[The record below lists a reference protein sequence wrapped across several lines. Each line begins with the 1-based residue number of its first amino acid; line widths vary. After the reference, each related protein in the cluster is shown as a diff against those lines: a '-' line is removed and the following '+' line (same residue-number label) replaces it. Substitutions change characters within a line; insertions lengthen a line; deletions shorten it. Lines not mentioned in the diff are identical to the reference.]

1 MGDPGQGVYP
11 RWRAI
16 AFILSDLA
24 AYLVLTC
31 ALPDGMTTQADILV
45 VDDNPTNLR
54 LLSQMLTQAGYH
66 ARPTTNGKMALSA
79 ARVVA
84 PDLILLDI
92 MMPDL
97 NGYEVCECL
106 KADPKTRDIPV
117 IFISALETAMDKVRA
132 FSVGGVDYIE
142 KPFQMVEVLARIENH
157 LRLRSARQQLQQ
169 QNTALAY
176 FSACL
181 KQLNRLNTTTYE
193 NFEQLCQDYLSTGC
207 EMLGF
212 SVGAIAT
219 ATPIPDIIVAES
231 IGERSPAEIIPFRQS
246 AASLYQQT
254 LTQGQTLALTANNLE
269 YSSYLGT
276 PIWVNNSAYGTL
288 NFFSS
293 QNRSP
298 GFNAH
303 ENEII
308 ELIAQS
314 LGKYLETRQRE
325 QLRQQAEEETQLL
338 LSVTQAIGE
347 APDFTTALQV
357 ALTQVASSCGWH
369 YGEAWIPSVDNQ
381 RLDCASAWYAPQDP
395 EAAHTPLIQE
405 LREFSTQLHFEP
417 GQGLPGRVW
426 VQAKPEYLD
435 AAALKS
441 DKDFKRR
448 DWIESLGIQNA
459 LSVPILR
466 HRADTSEWNNSHRVL
481 AVLVFLMFDIPPYQR
496 LADNERLAAL
506 VTAVATQLGTVIQQ
520 KQDRDV
526 LKALFAAMDDWVT
539 VWDRHGRC
547 IQVAPTHRG
556 LPPQLG
562 EAQPPLTAW
571 IGKTLD
577 EVFPPDTVCRIR
589 DRIAQ
594 TLLRQEHTQL
604 EYSIQLNQ
612 REVWFDARL
621 SPLSDETILLTA
633 RDISDRKLIEQ
644 KLRTNEAE
652 LRGVFE
658 AMSDIVLAIHP
669 AEQSVRVMPTCYTHW
684 DSQANEILNL
694 TLDYLFNC
702 KEHPEFLRAIQNAI
716 ATQKTVHFEYHL
728 QLSQRQIWFDASISP
743 ITQDA
748 AIWVARDISD
758 RAALQAS
765 LQQLAAELEQRVEQR
780 TAQLREANYILQGEV
795 SDRLKAQKELARS
808 TEQLQAVLDAV
819 PGFVFW
825 VGRSDRPDS
834 QYVPT
839 LRYLG
844 VNHRFAKTFNLN
856 TEAFVNQPLGFIGQD
871 VPLTEPIEQFLQN
884 STTAIAKTIELNLQG
899 EKRHYL
905 LVAQKYHHNN
915 AAVAIGVDITPR
927 IQAEQQAQQ
936 AYQRLELLSELTLK
950 IRRSL
955 DLDEI
960 LNTVVV
966 EVKKLFDTERVALI
980 QIETSHRYQV
990 VKETLNAEITSLNL
1004 IRPAVPFPDPQAWES
1019 FNAGQCL
1026 TSTTALAT
1034 SNNNIRSRLQQLGA
1048 YAELLVPIFIGEKLW
1063 GAIAIHSVN
1072 RPRHWGDSEIE
1083 LITALAD
1090 QIGIALSQAS
1100 LLNSLEERVNERTS
1114 QLQAANQ
1121 KLQQEIRD
1129 RLLAE
1134 LALRRSEM
1142 QLRLITDALPV
1153 LISYVDNQER
1163 YRFNN
1168 RTYTD
1173 WYGIPLEEITGR
1185 SLVEVL
1191 GDNYYQSLCPYVGK
1205 ALSGEKVSFEMHA
1218 PPINNQ
1224 RRYISATYIPD
1235 WGAQNQV
1242 KGFFSVE
1249 IDISNRIAVE
1259 QMKDEFLSIA
1269 SHELRTP
1276 LTSLRGSLGLL
1287 GTGRLG
1293 TLTDQG
1299 ARMLDIAVKNTD
1311 RLVRLINDILDLQRI
1326 ESGRLKTIKKQ
1337 TSAVDLLGQAA
1348 DAMQSMAKQAQ
1359 VNLVVRVN
1367 GQILQSTSP
1376 SFDIYV
1382 DPDRIVQTLTNL
1394 ISNAVKFSEAEST
1407 VDVEVQ
1413 QQTETVLFW
1422 VRDRGRGIPA
1432 DKIEMI
1438 FERFQQVDASD
1449 SRAKGGTGLGLAICR
1464 QIVKQHGGKIWVES
1478 EVNQG
1483 STFYVSLPLKTK
1495 DKGLMT
1501 ND

>member
-1 MGDPGQGVYP
+1 
-11 RWRAI
+11 
-16 AFILSDLA
+16 
-24 AYLVLTC
+24 
-31 ALPDGMTTQADILV
+31 MTTQADILV

-79 ARVVA
+79 ARVVV

-97 NGYEVCECL
+97 NGYEVCERL
-106 KADPKTRDIPV
+106 KADPQTRDIPV

-142 KPFQMVEVLARIENH
+142 KPFQMVEVLARIENQ
-157 LRLRSARQQLQQ
+157 LRLRSARQQLQR

-193 NFEQLCQDYLSTGC
+193 NFEQLCQDYLRTGC

-219 ATPIPDIIVAES
+219 ATNPPAILAVES
-231 IGERSPAEIIPFRQS
+231 TLPQSPSELQTTLQN

-254 LTQGQTLALTANNLE
+254 ITQGQTLAIAQASPE
-269 YSSYLGT
+269 YSTYLGT
-276 PIWVNNSAYGTL
+276 PIWVNSSPYGTL
-288 NFFSS
+288 NFFTTKD
-293 QNRSP
+293 RSP

-303 ENEII
+303 ESEII
-308 ELIAQS
+308 ELMAQG
-314 LGKYLETRQRE
+314 LGKYIETRQRE
-325 QLRQQAEEETQLL
+325 ELRQQAEEETQLL
-338 LSVTQAIGE
+338 LRVTQAIGE

-357 ALTQVASSCGWH
+357 ALTQVATSCGWH
-369 YGEAWIPSVDNQ
+369 YGEAWIPSVDSQ
-381 RLDCASAWYAPQDP
+381 YLECASAWYGIPDSGTAQ
-395 EAAHTPLIQE
+395 TPLIQE
-405 LREFSTQLHFEP
+405 LREFSVQLHFEP

-426 VQAKPEYLD
+426 AKAKPEYLD
-435 AAALKS
+435 AVALKA
-441 DKDFKRR
+441 DGDFKRR
-448 DWIESLGIQNA
+448 AWIKSLGIQNA
-459 LSVPILR
+459 LSVPIMR
-466 HRADTSEWNNSHRVL
+466 HQAPTDEWQQQNRVL
-481 AVLVFLMFDIPPYQR
+481 AVLVFLMFDLPPRQHI
-496 LADNERLAAL
+496 ADNERLAAL
-506 VTAVATQLGTVIQQ
+506 VTAVATQLGTAIQQ

-526 LKALFAAMDDWVT
+526 LRALFAAMDDWVT

-547 IQVAPTHRG
+547 IQVAPTHQG
-556 LPPQLG
+556 LPQFG
-562 EAQPPLTAW
+562 EAHLSLTAW

-577 EVFPPDTVCRIR
+577 DIFPADTACRIR

-594 TLLRQEHTQL
+594 TLSRQERTQL
-604 EYSIQLNQ
+604 EYCMILNQ

-621 SPLSDETILLTA
+621 SPLSPETILLTA

-669 AEQSVRVMPTCYTHW
+669 AEQSVRVMPTCYTHL
-684 DSQANEILNL
+684 DAQANEILNL
-694 TLDYLFNC
+694 TLNYLFNC
-702 KEHPEFLRAIQNAI
+702 EEHPEFLQAIQTAI

-728 QLSQRQIWFDASISP
+728 QLSQRKVWFDASISP
-743 ITQDA
+743 ITADA

-780 TAQLREANYILQGEV
+780 TAQLREANQILQSEV
-795 SDRLKAQKELARS
+795 SDRLQAQKKLARS

-825 VGRSDRPDS
+825 VGQGDRPHS
-834 QYVPT
+834 RYAPN

-844 VNHRFAKTFNLN
+844 VNHRFAKAFNLN
-856 TEAFVNQPLGFIGQD
+856 TDAFINQPLGFIGQD
-871 VPLTEPIEQFLQN
+871 VPLTQPIEQFLYS
-884 STTAIAKTIELNLQG
+884 STVAIAKTIELNLN
-899 EKRHYL
+899 RATRSYL
-905 LVAQKYHHNN
+905 LVAQKYHQNN
-915 AAVAIGVDITPR
+915 AAVAIAVDITPR
-927 IQAEQQAQQ
+927 IQAEQQAKQ
-936 AYQRLELLSELTLK
+936 AYQRLELISELTLK

-960 LNTVVV
+960 LNTAMF

-980 QIETSHRYQV
+980 QIETCYRYEI
-990 VKETLNAEITSLNL
+990 VKETLNAEIDSLERL
-1004 IRPAVPFPDPQAWES
+1004 CSTTPFPDPQAWES

-1026 TSTTALAT
+1026 TLTAALAT
-1034 SNNNIRSRLQQLGA
+1034 RNSNMRSRLQQLGI
-1048 YAELLVPIFIGEKLW
+1048 YAELLVPIFIGENLW
-1063 GAIAIHSVN
+1063 GAVAIHSVN
-1072 RPRHWGDSEIE
+1072 RPRQWRNSEIE

-1168 RTYTD
+1168 RTYSD

-1185 SLVEVL
+1185 SLLEVF
-1191 GDNYYQSLCPYVGK
+1191 GETYYQTLCPHVGK

-1218 PPINNQ
+1218 PLINGQ
-1224 RRYISATYIPD
+1224 QRYISATYIPD
-1235 WGAQNQV
+1235 WGAQNRV

-1293 TLTDQG
+1293 SLTDQG
-1299 ARMLDIAVKNTD
+1299 ARMLEIAVKNTD
-1311 RLVRLINDILDLQRI
+1311 RLVRLINDILDLQHI

-1337 TSAVDLLGQAA
+1337 TSAVELLSQVA
-1348 DAMQSMAKQAQ
+1348 DAMQSMAKQAR
-1359 VNLVVRVN
+1359 VELVVRIN
-1367 GQILQSTSP
+1367 GQLLEPTTP
-1376 SFDIYV
+1376 SFDLYV
-1382 DPDRIVQTLTNL
+1382 DPDRILQTLTNL
-1394 ISNAVKFSEAEST
+1394 ISNAIKFSEAEST
-1407 VDVEVQ
+1407 VDIEVQ
-1413 QQTETVLFW
+1413 QQVETVLFW

-1432 DKIEMI
+1432 DKMEMI

-1464 QIVKQHGGKIWVES
+1464 QIIKQHGGTIWVES
-1478 EVNQG
+1478 EVDRG
-1483 STFYVSLPLKTK
+1483 STFFVSLPLVI
-1495 DKGLMT
+1495 
-1501 ND
+1501 NN